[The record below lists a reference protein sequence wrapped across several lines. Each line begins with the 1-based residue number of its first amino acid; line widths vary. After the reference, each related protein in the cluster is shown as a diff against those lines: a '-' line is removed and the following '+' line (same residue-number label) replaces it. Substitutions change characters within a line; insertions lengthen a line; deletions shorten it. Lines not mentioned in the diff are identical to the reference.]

1 MKFRRLTIAAVAVTA
16 LAMAGCSNGA
26 PAATSSTP
34 APAPAVSST
43 DAGSAANSATDS
55 AAGSGS
61 DSAANSAGDS
71 AANSSMDSAGSS
83 TDSAASA
90 TDSAG
95 SATDSAGSAT
105 ISGSSGSAGSAGG
118 SAPDTSS
125 GKITVAVITHAAPG
139 DSFWDVVKSGA
150 EAAGKQE
157 GVTVNY
163 AGDPDPAR
171 QSQLI
176 DNAVA
181 QKVQGIAVSMA
192 NPDGL
197 KESIQKAIA
206 AGVPVITINSGLE
219 KSKEFGAI
227 THVGQSEE
235 LAGEGA
241 GAKFKEL
248 GGKKMIC
255 VIHEA
260 GNVGLEQRCAG
271 AKKAFGA
278 VENLQVDV
286 SNVAD
291 AQNTIKSK
299 LLADPSIDSVLSL
312 NPVIGKAAVQSVKD
326 ANSKAKVATFDVSA
340 DIIDA
345 VTAGDI
351 LFAVDQ
357 QPYLQGY
364 LPVVFFALKVRNG
377 NDVGGG
383 QPVYSGPGF
392 VTKDNAAQVKQF
404 ASAGTR

>member
-1 MKFRRLTIAAVAVTA
+1 MKFRRLTVAAVAVTA
-16 LAMAGCSNGA
+16 LAVAGCSNGA
-26 PAATSSTP
+26 PAANSSTP
-34 APAPAVSST
+34 AAAASST
-43 DAGSAANSATDS
+43 DIGSAPS
-55 AAGSGS
+55 AAPAASSS
-61 DSAANSAGDS
+61 DSAA
-71 AANSSMDSAGSS
+71 SSSEDTA
-83 TDSAASA
+83 TATAS
-90 TDSAG
+90 G
-95 SATDSAGSAT
+95 
-105 ISGSSGSAGSAGG
+105 SGSSPGSAGG
-118 SAPDTSS
+118 GTGGSGPDTGG

-157 GVTVNY
+157 GVTVSY

-312 NPVIGKAAVQSVKD
+312 NPIIGKAAVQSVKD

-340 DIIDA
+340 DVIDA

-392 VTKDNAAQVKQF
+392 VTKDNAAQVKKF

>member
-1 MKFRRLTIAAVAVTA
+1 MRFRTFAVAA
-16 LAMAGCSNGA
+16 LAASTLVVAGCSNGA
-26 PAATSSTP
+26 PSTSPSKGGNAAAT
-34 APAPAVSST
+34 
-43 DAGSAANSATDS
+43 
-55 AAGSGS
+55 
-61 DSAANSAGDS
+61 
-71 AANSSMDSAGSS
+71 
-83 TDSAASA
+83 
-90 TDSAG
+90 
-95 SATDSAGSAT
+95 
-105 ISGSSGSAGSAGG
+105 AGG
-118 SAPDTSS
+118 GD
-125 GKITVAVITHAAPG
+125 ITVALVTHSAPG
-139 DSFWDVVKSGA
+139 DAFWDVVKSGA

-157 GVTVNY
+157 GVKVTY
-163 AGDPDPAR
+163 AGDPDPAK

-219 KSKEFGAI
+219 KSKEFGAL

-241 GAKFKEL
+241 GAKLKSL
-248 GGKKMIC
+248 GAKKMLC

-260 GNVGLEQRCAG
+260 GNVGLESRCSG
-271 AKKAFGA
+271 ARKTFGGGQ
-278 VENLQVDV
+278 NLQVDI

-299 LLADPSIDSVLSL
+299 LLADPTIDGILTL
-312 NPVIGKAAVQSVKD
+312 NDGIAKAAVAAKKE
-326 ANSKAKVATFDVSA
+326 ANSKAQIATFDVSS
-340 DIIDA
+340 DVTDA
-345 VTAGDI
+345 VLAGDI
-351 LFAVDQ
+351 AFAVDQ

-383 QPVYSGPGF
+383 QPVYSGPGY
-392 VTKDNAAQVKQF
+392 VTKDNAAQVKKF
-404 ASAGTR
+404 AATGTR

>member
-1 MKFRRLTIAAVAVTA
+1 MRLRKLAVAAIAASA
-16 LAMAGCSNGA
+16 LVVAGCSNGA
-26 PAATSSTP
+26 PATSP
-34 APAPAVSST
+34 
-43 DAGSAANSATDS
+43 
-55 AAGSGS
+55 
-61 DSAANSAGDS
+61 
-71 AANSSMDSAGSS
+71 
-83 TDSAASA
+83 SAASNNVA
-90 TDSAG
+90 K
-95 SATDSAGSAT
+95 
-105 ISGSSGSAGSAGG
+105 AGG
-118 SAPDTSS
+118 GD
-125 GKITVAVITHAAPG
+125 ITVAVVTHAAPG

-157 GVTVNY
+157 GVKVTY
-163 AGDPDPAR
+163 AGDPDPAK

-206 AGVPVITINSGLE
+206 AGIPVITINSGLE
-219 KSKEFGAI
+219 KSKQFGAI

-241 GAKFKEL
+241 GEKFKSL
-248 GGKKMIC
+248 GAKKMLC

-260 GNVGLEQRCAG
+260 GNVGLESRCSG
-271 AKKAFGA
+271 AKKTFGD
-278 VENLQVDV
+278 VQNLQVDV
-286 SNVAD
+286 SNIAD

-299 LLADPSIDSVLSL
+299 LLADPSIDGVLTL
-312 NPVIGKAAVQSVKD
+312 NPAIAKAAVAAKKD
-326 ANSKAKVATFDVSA
+326 ANSKAQIATFDVSSNVV
-340 DIIDA
+340 DA
-345 VTAGDI
+345 ILAGDVA
-351 LFAVDQ
+351 FAVDQ

-404 ASAGTR
+404 AASGTR

>member
-1 MKFRRLTIAAVAVTA
+1 MKFRKVAFGA
-16 LAMAGCSNGA
+16 LAASALMLVGCSNGA
-26 PAATSSTP
+26 PAASSSTA
-34 APAPAVSST
+34 APAASGASS
-43 DAGSAANSATDS
+43 
-55 AAGSGS
+55 AGSG
-61 DSAANSAGDS
+61 
-71 AANSSMDSAGSS
+71 GS
-83 TDSAASA
+83 
-90 TDSAG
+90 
-95 SATDSAGSAT
+95 
-105 ISGSSGSAGSAGG
+105 GG
-118 SAPDTSS
+118 GGDTSG

-139 DSFWDVVKSGA
+139 DSFWDVVKTGA

-157 GVTVNY
+157 GVTVTY
-163 AGDPDPAR
+163 AGDPDPAK

-197 KESIQKAIA
+197 KDSIEKAIK
-206 AGVPVITINSGLE
+206 AGIPVITINSGLE
-219 KSKEFGAI
+219 ESKAFGAI

-248 GGKKMIC
+248 GGGKKMLC

-271 AKKAFGA
+271 AKKTFGGD
-278 VENLQVDV
+278 VQNIQVDV

-299 LLADPSIDSVLSL
+299 LLADPSIDSVLTL
-312 NPVIGKAAVQSVKD
+312 NPVIAKAAVQSVKD
-326 ANSKAKVATFDVSA
+326 AKSKAKIATFDVSS
-340 DIIDA
+340 DVIDA
-345 VTAGDI
+345 VLAGNI

-392 VTKDNAAQVKQF
+392 VTKDNAAQVKKF
-404 ASAGTR
+404 AAAGTR

>member
-1 MKFRRLTIAAVAVTA
+1 MKFRRFGILAAAVAVT
-16 LAMAGCSNGA
+16 LVAGCSNGA
-26 PAATSSTP
+26 PAASSTT
-34 APAPAVSST
+34 APA
-43 DAGSAANSATDS
+43 
-55 AAGSGS
+55 
-61 DSAANSAGDS
+61 
-71 AANSSMDSAGSS
+71 
-83 TDSAASA
+83 
-90 TDSAG
+90 
-95 SATDSAGSAT
+95 
-105 ISGSSGSAGSAGG
+105 GSSGSGNPAPAASA
-118 SAPDTSS
+118 
-125 GKITVAVITHAAPG
+125 ITVAVITHAAPG

-157 GVTVNY
+157 NVTVTY
-163 AGDPDPAR
+163 AGDPDPAK

-176 DNAVA
+176 DNAIA
-181 QKVQGIAVSMA
+181 QGVQGIAVSMA
-192 NPDGL
+192 NPDGV
-197 KESIQKAIA
+197 KDAIA
-206 AGVPVITINSGLE
+206 RATAKNIPVITINSGLE
-219 KSKEFGAI
+219 QSKAFGAI

-241 GAKFKEL
+241 GSKFKEL
-248 GGKKMIC
+248 GGTKMLC

-271 AKKAFGA
+271 AAKTFGS

-286 SNVAD
+286 SNAAD

-299 LLADPSIDSVLSL
+299 LLADKSIDAVLTL
-312 NPVIGKAAVQSVKD
+312 NPVIGKAAVAAVGE
-326 ANSKAKVATFDVSA
+326 AKSTAKIATFDVST
-340 DIIDA
+340 DVLDA
-345 VTAGDI
+345 VIGGQI

-404 ASAGTR
+404 AAAGTR

>member
-1 MKFRRLTIAAVAVTA
+1 MKFRRLTVAAVAVTA
-16 LAMAGCSNGA
+16 LAVAGCSNGA
-26 PAATSSTP
+26 PAANSSTP
-34 APAPAVSST
+34 AAAVSST
-43 DAGSAANSATDS
+43 DIGSAAS
-55 AAGSGS
+55 AATAASSS
-61 DSAANSAGDS
+61 DSAASSSEDTATATAFGSDS
-71 AANSSMDSAGSS
+71 SP
-83 TDSAASA
+83 
-90 TDSAG
+90 
-95 SATDSAGSAT
+95 
-105 ISGSSGSAGSAGG
+105 GSAGSAGESTAG
-118 SAPDTSS
+118 SAGGGTGGSGPDTGGS
-125 GKITVAVITHAAPG
+125 KITVAVITHAAPG

-157 GVTVNY
+157 GVTVSY

-312 NPVIGKAAVQSVKD
+312 NPIIGKAAVQSVKD

-340 DIIDA
+340 DVIDA

-392 VTKDNAAQVKQF
+392 VTKDNAAQVKKF

>member
-1 MKFRRLTIAAVAVTA
+1 MKLRRLAVVATAAA
-16 LAMAGCSNGA
+16 LILAGCSNGA
-26 PAATSSTP
+26 PATKSTADTS
-34 APAPAVSST
+34 
-43 DAGSAANSATDS
+43 GAAK
-55 AAGSGS
+55 AAGG
-61 DSAANSAGDS
+61 A
-71 AANSSMDSAGSS
+71 
-83 TDSAASA
+83 
-90 TDSAG
+90 
-95 SATDSAGSAT
+95 
-105 ISGSSGSAGSAGG
+105 
-118 SAPDTSS
+118 
-125 GKITVAVITHAAPG
+125 ITVAVVTHAAPG

-157 GVTVNY
+157 GVRVTY
-163 AGDPDPAR
+163 ASDPDPAK

-181 QKVQGIAVSMA
+181 QKVQGIVVSMA

-219 KSKEFGAI
+219 KSKAFGAL

-241 GAKFKEL
+241 GAKFKTL
-248 GGKKMIC
+248 GAKKMLC

-260 GNVGLEQRCAG
+260 GNVGLESRCSG
-271 AKKAFGA
+271 AKKTFGTSQ
-278 VENLQVDV
+278 NLQVDV
-286 SNVAD
+286 SNIAD

-299 LLADPSIDSVLSL
+299 LLADPSIDGILTL
-312 NPVIGKAAVQSVKD
+312 NPALAKAAVAAKKEV
-326 ANSKAKVATFDVSA
+326 NSKAKVATFDVSS
-340 DIIDA
+340 DVIDS
-345 VTAGDI
+345 VLSGDV

-357 QPYLQGY
+357 QPYVQGY

-392 VTKDNAAQVKQF
+392 VTKENAAQAKKF
-404 ASAGTR
+404 ATAGTR

>member
-1 MKFRRLTIAAVAVTA
+1 MKFGRLTVAAVAVTA

-26 PAATSSTP
+26 PVANTSTS
-34 APAPAVSST
+34 APAAGST
-43 DAGSAANSATDS
+43 DAGSAGSTAPV
-55 AAGSGS
+55 AASS
-61 DSAANSAGDS
+61 DSAASSAGD
-71 AANSSMDSAGSS
+71 
-83 TDSAASA
+83 TA
-90 TDSAG
+90 TA
-95 SATDSAGSAT
+95 
-105 ISGSSGSAGSAGG
+105 SGSESSAGSAGPAG
-118 SAPDTSS
+118 SAGESTAGPAGTAPDTG

-150 EAAGKQE
+150 EAGGKQE
-157 GVTVNY
+157 GVTVTY
-163 AGDPDPAR
+163 AGDPDPAK

-219 KSKEFGAI
+219 QSKEFGAI

-248 GGKKMIC
+248 GGSKMIC

-271 AKKAFGA
+271 AKKTFGA

-299 LLADPSIDSVLSL
+299 LLADPSIDSVMSL

-326 ANSKAKVATFDVSA
+326 ANSKAKVATFDVSS
-340 DIIDA
+340 DVIDA

-404 ASAGTR
+404 AAAGNR

>member
-1 MKFRRLTIAAVAVTA
+1 MKLRRFAVVATAAT
-16 LAMAGCSNGA
+16 LILAGCSNGA
-26 PAATSSTP
+26 PATKSTADTS
-34 APAPAVSST
+34 
-43 DAGSAANSATDS
+43 GAAK
-55 AAGSGS
+55 
-61 DSAANSAGDS
+61 
-71 AANSSMDSAGSS
+71 
-83 TDSAASA
+83 
-90 TDSAG
+90 
-95 SATDSAGSAT
+95 
-105 ISGSSGSAGSAGG
+105 AGG
-118 SAPDTSS
+118 GA
-125 GKITVAVITHAAPG
+125 ITVAVVTHAAPG

-157 GVTVNY
+157 GARVTY
-163 AGDPDPAR
+163 ASDPDPAK

-197 KESIQKAIA
+197 RESIQKAIA

-219 KSKEFGAI
+219 KSKAFGAL

-241 GAKFKEL
+241 GAKFKSL
-248 GGKKMIC
+248 GAKKMLC

-260 GNVGLEQRCAG
+260 GNVGLESRCSG
-271 AKKAFGA
+271 ARKTFG
-278 VENLQVDV
+278 VSQNLQVDV

-299 LLADPSIDSVLSL
+299 LLADPSIDGVLTL
-312 NPVIGKAAVQSVKD
+312 NPAVAKAAVAAKKE
-326 ANSKAKVATFDVSA
+326 ANSKAKVATFDVSS
-340 DIIDA
+340 DVIDS
-345 VTAGDI
+345 VLSGDV

-357 QPYLQGY
+357 QPYAQGY

-392 VTKDNAAQVKQF
+392 VTKENAAQVKKF
-404 ASAGTR
+404 AAAGTR